1 MLADAIAA
9 ERFRLSRDRV
19 SLFWGFGF
27 MPLITMLFSMAGDL
41 FVRIVL
47 RRGVPGETTVDL
59 ANRAM
64 GAVAGASGPITALF
78 LLIGAAAIFAGDYRW
93 ETWRLVTPRNSR
105 INLLAAKLIVFGE
118 AAAWSLLLT
127 AITSVFAGLFASIV
141 GHATLVG
148 PSVGPAFVGQ
158 YAGVV
163 LVTWLEVLLIGG
175 LAALIGVIT
184 RSTLGAVIA
193 GLVVVFVQ
201 STLAATLQA
210 TTWKSLLIP
219 AYTGRVLKTFVTAPV
234 EARSDAGMA
243 GLALALLLVWF
254 VVLAG
259 GAVVLFRRQDL
270 TKE

>member
-9 ERFRLSRDRV
+9 ERFRLWRDRV

-27 MPLITMLFSMAGDL
+27 MPLATMLFSMAGDL
-41 FVRIVL
+41 FVHFFHPGAI
-47 RRGVPGETTVDL
+47 PGETTDL

-105 INLLAAKLIVFGE
+105 LNLLAAKLVVFGE
-118 AAAWSLLLT
+118 AAAWSLLAT
-127 AITSVFAGLFASIV
+127 ALASVLGGLFGSVIN
-141 GHATLVG
+141 HTTLVG
-148 PSVGPAFVGQ
+148 PPTGTAFVGQ
-158 YAGVV
+158 YAGVM
-163 LVTWLEVLLIGG
+163 LVTWLEILLIGG
-175 LAALIGVIT
+175 LAALIGVQT

-201 STLAATLQA
+201 STLAATQNA
-210 TTWKSLLIP
+210 TTWKSLSIP
-219 AYTGRVLKTFVTAPV
+219 AYAGRVLKTFVASPA
-234 EARSDAGMA
+234 EARPELGPA
-243 GLALALLLVWF
+243 GLALVLLLIWL

-259 GAVVLFRRQDL
+259 AAAVLFRRQDL
-270 TKE
+270 TRE

>member
-19 SLFWGFGF
+19 ALFWGFGF
-27 MPLITMLFSMAGDL
+27 MPLVAMLFSMAGDL
-41 FVRIVL
+41 FVRLVL
-47 RRGVPGETTVDL
+47 RKGVPGETTVDL

-93 ETWRLVTPRNSR
+93 ETWRLITPRNHR
-105 INLLAAKLIVFGE
+105 VNLLAAKLIVFAE

-127 AITSVFAGLFASIV
+127 AVTAVLAGLFGSV
-141 GHATLVG
+141 VNHGRLVG
-148 PSVGPAFVGQ
+148 PPTGFLGHF
-158 YAGVV
+158 AGVFII
-163 LVTWLEVLLIGG
+163 TWLEVLLIGA
-175 LAALIGVIT
+175 LAALVGVLT

-193 GLVVVFVQ
+193 GLVTVFVQ
-201 STLAATLQA
+201 STLAATMQD
-210 TTWKSLLIP
+210 TTWKSLAIP
-219 AYTGRVLKTFVTAPV
+219 AYAGRILKTFLTAPV
-234 EARSDAGMA
+234 GFRPEAGPA
-243 GLALALLLVWF
+243 GLALVLLLVWL

-259 GAVVLFRRQDL
+259 GATALFRRQDL

>member
-27 MPLITMLFSMAGDL
+27 MPLVAMLFSMAGDL

-64 GAVAGASGPITALF
+64 GAVAGASGPVTALF

-93 ETWRLVTPRNSR
+93 ETWRLITPRNSR
-105 INLLAAKLIVFGE
+105 INLLTAKLIVFAE
-118 AAAWSLLLT
+118 VAAWSLLLT
-127 AITSVFAGLFASIV
+127 AFTAVLAGLFGGVVNHGRLVAAPTGFL
-141 GHATLVG
+141 GH
-148 PSVGPAFVGQ
+148 F
-158 YAGVV
+158 AGVFV
-163 LVTWLEVLLIGG
+163 ITWLEVLLIGALAG
-175 LAALIGVIT
+175 LVGVLT
-184 RSTLGAVIA
+184 RSTMGAVIA

-201 STLAATLQA
+201 STLAATMQA
-210 TTWKSLLIP
+210 TTWKSLTIP
-219 AYTGRVLKTFVTAPV
+219 AYAGRILKTFVAAPAEV
-234 EARSDAGMA
+234 RPEAGPA
-243 GLALALLLVWF
+243 GLALVLLLVWL

-259 GAVVLFRRQDL
+259 GAMALFRRQDL